1 MARENEEPSVKI
13 YFSCPDMDLREISIV
28 SEGLHRTFN
37 EAFAQ
42 GLEYHRI
49 YGRQQFFR
57 KNDDPLLVSLVV
69 TELAHGSLSAR
80 TKVRL
85 LRGVRDLGIGTVA
98 SLVASAV
105 IAIGVAAQRHA
116 DVQIVQPESPSLAPA
131 VDVGPHIRDMAKQLA
146 ASDKS
151 WELTVEDEDS
161 GTRVFIRSGPSLIDE
176 PEPLTR

>member
-1 MARENEEPSVKI
+1 MSHENEEPGVKI

-49 YGRQQFFR
+49 YGRKQFFR

-69 TELAHGSLSAR
+69 TELSHGSLSAR

-85 LRGVRDLGIGTVA
+85 RRGARDLGIGVA
-98 SLVASAV
+98 SSLVASAV
-105 IAIGVAAQRHA
+105 IAIGVAAQRDA
-116 DVQIVQPESPSLAPA
+116 DVHIVQPERPIHAPP

-151 WELTVEDEDS
+151 WELIVEDENS
-161 GTRVFIRSGPSLIDE
+161 GTRVFIRSGPLLDQA
-176 PEPLTR
+176 R